1 MSYGIWFIIRMLN
14 NLKQGGM
21 SSGDYYT
28 QIQQVWREPNLYRLI
43 LIGQEKG
50 IENWRMYELLS
61 GVNLEYNIVR
71 A

>member
-1 MSYGIWFIIRMLN
+1 
-14 NLKQGGM
+14 M
-21 SSGDYYT
+21 SSGDYYA
-28 QIQQVWREPNLYRLI
+28 QIQQVWRELKLYQPI

-61 GVNLEYNIVR
+61 GVNLEYDIVW

>member
-1 MSYGIWFIIRMLN
+1 
-14 NLKQGGM
+14 M